1 MKWVFCNCQSLTMIA
16 ILELVTQID
25 VRAFQGCWQLKD
37 MHVPSNVTDIAKA
50 VLIGILQVFG
60 LG

>member
-1 MKWVFCNCQSLTMIA
+1 MIA